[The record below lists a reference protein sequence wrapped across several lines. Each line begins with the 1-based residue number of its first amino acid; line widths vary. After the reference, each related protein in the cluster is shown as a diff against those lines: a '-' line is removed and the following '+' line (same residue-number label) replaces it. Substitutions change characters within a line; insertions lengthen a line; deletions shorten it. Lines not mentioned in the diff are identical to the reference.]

1 MQHLLSFGKSLQFGL
16 DRIGIV
22 CSRSKFKKEKGT
34 DFAITQ
40 ASAGTEQSE
49 SPWQN
54 QDLGVEESFIA
65 KKLEG
70 IQGKVANR
78 KGGP

>member
-1 MQHLLSFGKSLQFGL
+1 M
-16 DRIGIV
+16 
-22 CSRSKFKKEKGT
+22 
-34 DFAITQ
+34 ITQ

-65 KKLEG
+65 KKLES